1 MKNIWCL
8 RPHDDY
14 GYKIIDKIL
23 KNDSET
29 VSLLT
34 SNKEFLKKISKES
47 LIKLKNKTFDNNEI
61 LIKKNFNQ
69 NSNYKKYLK
78 IYSSAKFY
86 KYRFLSIENLSR
98 NERFYGELKF
108 EERNSYT
115 FDQFI
120 FWATKFENNK
130 PNLIVMFDLPHM
142 YYEMIILGLA
152 KMKKIPLLII
162 KHNQRNTFLFD
173 YDFKPVKNL
182 KYSKTFREIYKKNIL
197 NPKKTNLL
205 KNNVNFFGNFNK
217 LLKFSTIHLIMGIIK
232 SIKNSTDRNSNFIK
246 KSDYILDFNNIFN
259 ERVQNLKYLTKCMIE
274 QYKYSNNSISYLPKK
289 FVFLPLVSN
298 FEADLMPGCSPWT
311 HEKIVNLL
319 LNEFDDD
326 TYICIKEHPR
336 QFKLRYHQQ
345 FSRENNFYKN
355 LSKNKRVKFLSIS
368 SDTIKIIK
376 KSIYVVC
383 SSLSTTAIESLLLN
397 KKVIYFGPDILP
409 KDNCKK
415 IDDLKST
422 NKTNKNKAIS
432 QRIYY
437 PYKQNLKNFSNNSDD
452 YSRYISNHEI
462 SRLVENINEYY
473 KKNH

>member
-69 NSNYKKYLK
+69 NLNYKKYLK

-173 YDFKPVKNL
+173 YDFKPLKNL

-205 KNNVNFFGNFNK
+205 KNNVNF
-217 LLKFSTIHLIMGIIK
+217 LV
-232 SIKNSTDRNSNFIK
+232 
-246 KSDYILDFNNIFN
+246 IL
-259 ERVQNLKYLTKCMIE
+259 
-274 QYKYSNNSISYLPKK
+274 ISY
-289 FVFLPLVSN
+289 
-298 FEADLMPGCSPWT
+298 
-311 HEKIVNLL
+311 
-319 LNEFDDD
+319 
-326 TYICIKEHPR
+326 
-336 QFKLRYHQQ
+336 
-345 FSRENNFYKN
+345 
-355 LSKNKRVKFLSIS
+355 
-368 SDTIKIIK
+368 
-376 KSIYVVC
+376 
-383 SSLSTTAIESLLLN
+383 
-397 KKVIYFGPDILP
+397 
-409 KDNCKK
+409 
-415 IDDLKST
+415 
-422 NKTNKNKAIS
+422 
-432 QRIYY
+432 
-437 PYKQNLKNFSNNSDD
+437 
-452 YSRYISNHEI
+452 
-462 SRLVENINEYY
+462 
-473 KKNH
+473 